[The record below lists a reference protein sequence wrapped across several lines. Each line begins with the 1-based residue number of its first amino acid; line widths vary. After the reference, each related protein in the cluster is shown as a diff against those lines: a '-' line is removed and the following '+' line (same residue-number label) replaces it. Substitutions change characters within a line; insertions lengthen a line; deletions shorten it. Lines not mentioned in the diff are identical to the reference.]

1 MDARIR
7 KMMRGDLDDGSE
19 IRHRLSVV
27 WFVIIGTYQQFLLCA
42 QRSRSE
48 QSAKKT
54 GEEQEQ
60 FHK

>member
-1 MDARIR
+1 
-7 KMMRGDLDDGSE
+7 MMRGDLDDGSE